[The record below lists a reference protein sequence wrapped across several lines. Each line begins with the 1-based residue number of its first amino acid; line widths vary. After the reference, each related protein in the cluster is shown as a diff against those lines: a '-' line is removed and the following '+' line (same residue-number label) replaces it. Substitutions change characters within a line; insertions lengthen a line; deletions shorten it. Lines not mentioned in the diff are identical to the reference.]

1 MAGALDAFN
10 DPATQGLLS
19 LSASLLQ
26 AGGPSA
32 TPVPTGAAMGNA
44 YQGYQADRQRQALL
58 GLEQQKGALT
68 AMQVNAAMRQQAFQE
83 WALTGKMPDFSSMS
97 APGGLGTQQAPQQP
111 MPFNAPQPM
120 PSGAP
125 MAPQGAPQGPQG
137 LPPGSPLASLPPDA
151 QQAIRLNMA
160 LPGAGPIAMQATQP
174 VIGREGG
181 IYKRNQDG
189 SMSLDPGWIKGEE
202 ERLRL
207 QEGIKNQNTIVDVPL
222 ADGRVQKMTKAQ
234 QLQVVDA
241 TAPINGLPKEVVGDI
256 QRQLLAEPTQPVDV
270 NITLNGRSTKLTIP
284 ALGGGLPGVTAGQST
299 EARSAAEKSGMN
311 AGDVQNDIN
320 QEAASALQSRKILG
334 EMRGLSQDFNQGKIA
349 PFKRALGEWAQA
361 TGIKGFEEEI
371 KSAESQQAL
380 QKLTAQ
386 MATAAMKQFTN
397 RGTQMEFKTF
407 LQNNPNAELTPGGFQ
422 KVLEFM
428 DKSAQASLDKQQA
441 YQGWRQQG
449 NPVERSQDFL
459 AEWNKKQN
467 EGLGEP
473 AKQFP
478 APPQPAINRLKMNPK
493 EKDQFDAIFG
503 PGSAARA
510 LGR

>member
-32 TPVPTGAAMGNA
+32 TPVPFGAAMGNA
-44 YQGYQADRQRQALL
+44 YQNYQGDQQRRALL
-58 GLEQQKGALT
+58 GLEQQKANLT
-68 AMQVNAAMRQQAFQE
+68 QMQVQAAMRQQAMQE
-83 WALTGKMPDFSSMS
+83 WALTGNMPQMPSMG
-97 APGGLGTQQAPQQP
+97 APSGLGAPQAPQQP
-111 MPFNAPQPM
+111 MPLNAPQSL

-125 MAPQGAPQGPQG
+125 GAPQSHQG
-137 LPPGSPLASLPPDA
+137 LPPGSPLAGLPPEA
-151 QQAIRLNMA
+151 QQAIKLNMA
-160 LPGAGPIAMQATQP
+160 LPGAGSIAMQATQP

-181 IYKRNQDG
+181 IYKRNPDG

-222 ADGRVQKMTKAQ
+222 ADGRTQKMTKAQ

-241 TAPINGLPKEVVGDI
+241 TAPINGLPREVVGDI
-256 QRQLLAEPTQPVDV
+256 QRQLLAEPTKPVDV

-334 EMRGLSQDFNQGKIA
+334 EMRGLSQDFNPGKIA

-361 TGIKGFEEEI
+361 TGIKGFDEEI

-449 NPVERSQDFL
+449 HPVERSQDFL

-467 EGLGEP
+467 EGLANPQGP
-473 AKQFP
+473 K
-478 APPQPAINRLKMNPK
+478 APPKAGEVVDGWEYVGGDPSNRMSWRKK
-493 EKDQFDAIFG
+493 
-503 PGSAARA
+503 
-510 LGR
+510 